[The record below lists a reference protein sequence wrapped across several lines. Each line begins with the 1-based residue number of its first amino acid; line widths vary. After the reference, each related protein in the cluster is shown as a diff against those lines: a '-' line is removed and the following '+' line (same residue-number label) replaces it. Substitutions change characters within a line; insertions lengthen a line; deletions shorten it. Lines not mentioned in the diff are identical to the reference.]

1 MRFLVLLSFG
11 FGHAPAPDR
20 WTGADKW
27 KHLVVSSL
35 VHGATYSVVRA
46 AGVGHDAA
54 QGVAVPVALGVGLA
68 KELRDR
74 RPGGSGFS
82 GRDLVWDVAGVGL
95 SAAGAHQ
102 VR

>member
-1 MRFLVLLSFG
+1 MRYVLLLSFG

-20 WTGADKW
+20 WTGVDKW

-35 VHGATYSVVRA
+35 VHGATYSVARA
-46 AGVGHDAA
+46 AGARHGTA
-54 QGVAVPVALGVGLA
+54 QGVAVPAALGVGLV

-82 GRDLVWDVAGVGL
+82 GRDLVWDLAGVGL
-95 SAAGAHQ
+95 AAAGAHR